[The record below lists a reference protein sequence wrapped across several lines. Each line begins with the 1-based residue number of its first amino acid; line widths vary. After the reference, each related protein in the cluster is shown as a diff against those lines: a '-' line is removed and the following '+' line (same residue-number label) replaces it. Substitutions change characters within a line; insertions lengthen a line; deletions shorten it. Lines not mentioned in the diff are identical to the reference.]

1 MAYKSKKSGKRN
13 ARSGG
18 HAHYNH
24 TGVKQVVKP
33 VEKKED

>member
-13 ARSGG
+13 GRSGG

-24 TGVKQVVKP
+24 AGVKQVVK
-33 VEKKED
+33 VAVKKED